1 VIRVTRGDASFL
13 QSPPELL
20 NYRVV
25 RHLDCDVMEK
35 GGAGPEVILRECPR
49 MIEEGKESPI
59 TDFEEEMAKFLVV
72 STRIRI
78 VKYGRQ
84 DQRHAQNVL
93 VEMPCRLGVP
103 AAQTNMINM
112 PQRVPHARLKGSKP
126 VFLLD
131 RDTRERTPQGIL
143 ISNDVLMLRHDTL
156 ARSAIGPSLNNWST
170 RFIGF

>member
-1 VIRVTRGDASFL
+1 
-13 QSPPELL
+13 
-20 NYRVV
+20 
-25 RHLDCDVMEK
+25 M
-35 GGAGPEVILRECPR
+35 PR
-49 MIEEGKESPI
+49 
-59 TDFEEEMAKFLVV
+59 
-72 STRIRI
+72 
-78 VKYGRQ
+78 
-84 DQRHAQNVL
+84 
-93 VEMPCRLGVP
+93 RLGVP
-103 AAQTNMINM
+103 AAQTDMINM